1 MNERR
6 LLQRTTLG
14 AEWARVYSIEPSLP
28 SSRWRL
34 LSSLRAALPVMTT
47 HSARVF
53 HWPKDMAAVFDLAKT
68 RIGNKRDQVE
78 DALRERV
85 DKFEGKVN
93 KASKDLDLFMRKDPP
108 VLTMDEMRTSSSTI
122 DK

>member
-1 MNERR
+1 M
-6 LLQRTTLG
+6 
-14 AEWARVYSIEPSLP
+14 
-28 SSRWRL
+28 
-34 LSSLRAALPVMTT
+34 SLRAALPVMTA